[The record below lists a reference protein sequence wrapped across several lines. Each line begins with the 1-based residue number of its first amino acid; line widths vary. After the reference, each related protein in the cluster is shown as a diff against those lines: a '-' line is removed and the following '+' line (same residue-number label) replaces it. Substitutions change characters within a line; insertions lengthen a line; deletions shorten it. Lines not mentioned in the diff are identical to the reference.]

1 MRSRWLVLLA
11 LFATPATA
19 QPDDAARAAHDA
31 ALPALT
37 RVAPDEV
44 LDRLRQ
50 WLTAI
55 VAPMPGFQPGSRAID
70 MALDQAWPSLRRR
83 CPTTGPLTAPDALA
97 LVDAMLRE
105 AGAAGRA
112 TPDQRGQLAAGITAL
127 DGRLC
132 ACAARPS
139 LALAA
144 DCAS

>member
-1 MRSRWLVLLA
+1 MRARWLVLLV
-11 LFATPATA
+11 LFAAPATA
-19 QPDDAARAAHDA
+19 QTGDAARAAHDA

-37 RVAPDEV
+37 RAAPDEV

-55 VAPMPGFQPGSRAID
+55 VAPLPSFQPGSRAID
-70 MALDQAWPSLRRR
+70 LALDQAWPSLRRR
-83 CPTTGPLTAPDALA
+83 CPNSTPLAAPDALA
-97 LVDAMLRE
+97 LADAILRE

-112 TPDQRGQLAAGITAL
+112 TPAQRGQLAAGIAAL